1 MQAVEFEGFFKE
13 NYSKIYCYAHS
24 LVRDD
29 EAARD
34 IVADSFEYL
43 FTHNPHLSKSEA
55 SNYLFAIV
63 RNRCADFFRK
73 QAVHQRYSEYI
84 TYTTD
89 KAMSAE
95 WSDHDEK
102 VEAIRRMMGS
112 LTPRTREI
120 LEAHYL
126 QGKKYSE
133 VASKLG
139 ISESAVKKHIMQAL
153 RMFRENVI
161 RE

>member
-63 RNRCADFFRK
+63 RK
-73 QAVHQRYSEYI
+73 PYI
-84 TYTTD
+84 SVIPNT
-89 KAMSAE
+89 
-95 WSDHDEK
+95 
-102 VEAIRRMMGS
+102 S
-112 LTPRTREI
+112 LTPPTKPCLPNGRTTTRRWR
-120 LEAHYL
+120 
-126 QGKKYSE
+126 QSG
-133 VASKLG
+133 G
-139 ISESAVKKHIMQAL
+139 
-153 RMFRENVI
+153 
-161 RE
+161 